1 MADHKKTEEEHN
13 SEKDNPNLEQNKKEQ
28 PISQIGK
35 VIVTGFVGGVFWSL
49 LAYLASILNF
59 TEVSPNLL
67 LQPIALGEWKEGP
80 IGNFISIV
88 LIGIISIGVAL
99 VYYAILKR
107 FTSMWVGIVFGALL
121 WGLVFF
127 LLNPIFPNLKT
138 VFELS
143 RATILTT
150 VCLYV
155 LYGVFVG
162 YSISFDY
169 NELNMSQDHK

>member
-1 MADHKKTEEEHN
+1 MADHKKTADEQN
-13 SEKDNPNLEQNKKEQ
+13 NEKDNPNLEQNKKEK
-28 PISQIGK
+28 PVSQIGK
-35 VIVTGFVGGVFWSL
+35 VITIGFIGGVFWSL
-49 LAYLASILNF
+49 LAYLATVLNF

-67 LQPIALGEWKEGP
+67 LQPFALGDWKEGP

-88 LIGIISIGVAL
+88 LIGIISIGAAL
-99 VYYAILKR
+99 VYYAVLKR

-138 VFELS
+138 VFELP
-143 RATILTT
+143 RATIITT
-150 VCLYV
+150 VCLYI

-169 NELNMSQDHK
+169 NELNASPQNK